1 MRLGRQ
7 MFLTSR
13 FSVAFWL
20 TPQWHLLGQM
30 GQTPAECTD
39 HRFAR
44 RSTPTSLPFFF
55 RPNSQ
60 CLRLAIH
67 LRLTAAAPEP
77 RGRIAVEHAT
87 RFRSSC
93 KRIGASLS
101 NQGHHWMKHYRPDA
115 VTVTGAPAVI

>member
-30 GQTPAECTD
+30 GQTPSECTD

-77 RGRIAVEHAT
+77 RANCVRTVGARANKGAGIHNIDGKALQVWAAT
-87 RFRSSC
+87 TC
-93 KRIGASLS
+93 
-101 NQGHHWMKHYRPDA
+101 
-115 VTVTGAPAVI
+115 